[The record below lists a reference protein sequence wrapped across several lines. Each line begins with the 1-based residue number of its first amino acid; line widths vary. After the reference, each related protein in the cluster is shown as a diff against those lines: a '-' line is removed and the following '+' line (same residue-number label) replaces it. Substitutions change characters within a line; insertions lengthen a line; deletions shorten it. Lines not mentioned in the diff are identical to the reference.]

1 MSTHVEH
8 LLDVELVV
16 DAVSE
21 DVLVLPYEGD
31 VGVGQIHPRFL
42 RGETTQSGP
51 EDDSD
56 TGGTCRQTPHIHS
69 SGVEDVNMAGVHV
82 SLHKQQRES
91 FVITVRWNRPP
102 ENNVKRKTTKPSF
115 QFLSEVRR
123 IQNPAV
129 RTLDRCPHHNLPINE
144 TIHTDFHRYK

>member
-42 RGETTQSGP
+42 RGEMTQSGP
-51 EDDSD
+51 EDDSH
-56 TGGTCRQTPHIHS
+56 TGGHMQTNATHS
-69 SGVEDVNMAGVHV
+69 Q
-82 SLHKQQRES
+82 L
-91 FVITVRWNRPP
+91 W
-102 ENNVKRKTTKPSF
+102 
-115 QFLSEVRR
+115 
-123 IQNPAV
+123 
-129 RTLDRCPHHNLPINE
+129 C
-144 TIHTDFHRYK
+144 